1 MQVIFMGTPQFAVP
15 VLESLLNGSYQVVAV
30 CTQPDKPTG
39 RRRELIPSPVKALAL
54 SRHIPVMQPKTFKS
68 PQAVEELTRF
78 CPDLIVVAA
87 FGLILPPVVLSLPRF
102 GCLNVHPSLL
112 PRHRGPSPVA
122 GAILDGDEITAA
134 TIMLLDAG
142 LDSGPILAQR
152 EIPILPEDTTG
163 LLTDKLAQLG
173 AALLMDILPGWLEGK
188 IKPQPQDESRATY
201 TRLITSRDGAIN
213 WHLPAVE
220 IWRMVR
226 AYNPW
231 PVCYSWWCGKRIKIH
246 SAIPLEG
253 VTQGKVGEVVA
264 LPLSPGVG
272 VVTGD
277 GILEL
282 DAVQLEGK
290 REMSITEFLRGQ
302 RDFIGSV
309 LG

>member
-1 MQVIFMGTPQFAVP
+1 
-15 VLESLLNGSYQVVAV
+15 
-30 CTQPDKPTG
+30 
-39 RRRELIPSPVKALAL
+39 
-54 SRHIPVMQPKTFKS
+54 
-68 PQAVEELTRF
+68 
-78 CPDLIVVAA
+78 
-87 FGLILPPVVLSLPRF
+87 
-102 GCLNVHPSLL
+102 
-112 PRHRGPSPVA
+112 VA
-122 GAILDGDEITAA
+122 GAILEGDEITAA

-163 LLTDKLAQLG
+163 SLTDKLAQLG
-173 AALLMDILPGWLEGK
+173 AALLMDILPGWLEGR

-201 TRLITSRDGAIN
+201 TRLITSRDGEIN

-231 PVCYSWWCGKRIKIH
+231 PVCYSWWRGKRIKIR

-253 VTQGKVGEVVA
+253 ITQGKVGEVVA
-264 LPLSPGVG
+264 LPSSPGVG

-282 DAVQLEGK
+282 DEVQLEGK
-290 REMSITEFLRGQ
+290 KEMSITEFLRGQ